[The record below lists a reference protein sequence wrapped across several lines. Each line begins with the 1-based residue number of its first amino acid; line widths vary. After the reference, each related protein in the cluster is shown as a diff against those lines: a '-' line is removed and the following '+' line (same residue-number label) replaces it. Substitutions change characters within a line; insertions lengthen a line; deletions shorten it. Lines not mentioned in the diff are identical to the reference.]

1 MKTAKPPSQIKRFV
15 RLFASHAPKITPAS
29 FFRHTLRR
37 LCTHMKK
44 CAYCGKE
51 YPDEALVCAID
62 QEPLQSDAPAP
73 DSASEASAVLMKSD
87 RVLGILWMGLCSFF
101 VLNMIAVF
109 FHLYSVHRL
118 GATWAVGLATFAF
131 LLYCFGIPASIFL
144 FRGALWARRF
154 IGLIAALSIVGCV
167 GRLIRFRD
175 GCVWYPFSRWFQRLF
190 YFIRDDMSPNKR
202 IDCIASFKN

>member
-1 MKTAKPPSQIKRFV
+1 
-15 RLFASHAPKITPAS
+15 
-29 FFRHTLRR
+29 
-37 LCTHMKK
+37 MKK

-62 QEPLQSDAPAP
+62 QEPLQSDAPTQNVNSDASVAP
-73 DSASEASAVLMKSD
+73 MKSD

-118 GATWAVGLATFAF
+118 GATWAVCLAIFAF
-131 LLYCFGIPASIFL
+131 LLYCFGIPASLFL

-154 IGLIAALSIVGCV
+154 IGLIAVVSTVGCI
-167 GRLIRFRD
+167 GRLIAL
-175 GCVWYPFSRWFQRLF
+175 GSLPGWLCLVSIFSLVSAIILF
-190 YFIRDDMSPNKR
+190 YPRRFVANKM
-202 IDCIASFKN
+202 IG